1 LSARLVLA
9 SASLTR
15 QRILD
20 AARVTFETDA
30 PNVDERRIE
39 DGLLAQG
46 AKADVIAANLAE
58 QKALDVSRR
67 VKDALVLGA
76 DQVLVCEGKL
86 FSKAKNLTSA
96 RETLKQFRG
105 RKHELISAMAL
116 IHNESTEWRHVE
128 VAELWVREFSDAFLD
143 EYLEQEGEDIL
154 GSVGCYRIEGRG
166 AQLFEKVVGDQF
178 TIRGLPLFPL
188 LGVLRKKGVIPK

>member
-1 LSARLVLA
+1 LSARLILA

-15 QRILD
+15 QKIL
-20 AARVTFETDA
+20 AAASVPFETAA
-30 PNVDERRIE
+30 PNVNEGRIKDE
-39 DGLLAQG
+39 LLARG
-46 AKADVIAANLAE
+46 AKADMIASTLAE
-58 QKALDVSRR
+58 QKALDVSGR
-67 VKDALVLGA
+67 VKNTLVLGA

-86 FSKAKNLTSA
+86 FSKAENLTDA

-116 IHNESTEWRHVE
+116 VRNESTEWRHVE
-128 VAELWVREFSDAFLD
+128 IAELWVRDVSDAFLD
-143 EYLEQEGEDIL
+143 EYLEREGGDIL

-166 AQLFEKVVGDQF
+166 AQLFEKVMGDQF

-188 LGVLRKKGVIPK
+188 LGVLREKGVIPA